1 MKIRPF
7 ETEAL
12 RFFSAGSVPS
22 LPGVPAVQ
30 AVRPLHGCFLL
41 PVSQQYPQI
50 PQIISRAPGQD
61 RVTQPRKKRKCI
73 ASLKEISRIESR
85 LLRTL
90 ERPAVCHRAR
100 PGAIAVN
107 PVSPRT
113 QHRHLLSRDFFHA
126 SQHER
131 RIPSPNS
138 VSRHRRAYFSIGNQ
152 SDAPPAMHHA
162 QLRELPQQRFR
173 RFLDRPFIGRVIAT
187 RHKTQC
193 FRRVVR
199 RMKQIVHS
207 QCQRKGRFPEGPV
220 ASADSFPT
228 GTSLTASV
236 IFVAS
241 GAVAASRPPFTAD
254 KCFLT
259 VLISSMLAPQVTSA
273 LCQCCTSS
281 KVCFAS
287 SGSSISADPPPE
299 SRKITSVFAS
309 HFRSKARMASAAFQ
323 LCSFG
328 VGCPAAK
335 YFRPG
340 TGFFGSEG
348 AATAPAKP
356 TKGASA
362 NTSPST
368 MA

>member
-126 SQHER
+126 RDRKSTRLNSSHLGISYAVFCLKKKKKKEIHTTVYR
-131 RIPSPNS
+131 R
-138 VSRHRRAYFSIGNQ
+138 
-152 SDAPPAMHHA
+152 
-162 QLRELPQQRFR
+162 
-173 RFLDRPFIGRVIAT
+173 T
-187 RHKTQC
+187 
-193 FRRVVR
+193 
-199 RMKQIVHS
+199 
-207 QCQRKGRFPEGPV
+207 
-220 ASADSFPT
+220 
-228 GTSLTASV
+228 
-236 IFVAS
+236 
-241 GAVAASRPPFTAD
+241 
-254 KCFLT
+254 
-259 VLISSMLAPQVTSA
+259 
-273 LCQCCTSS
+273 
-281 KVCFAS
+281 
-287 SGSSISADPPPE
+287 
-299 SRKITSVFAS
+299 
-309 HFRSKARMASAAFQ
+309 
-323 LCSFG
+323 
-328 VGCPAAK
+328 
-335 YFRPG
+335 
-340 TGFFGSEG
+340 
-348 AATAPAKP
+348 
-356 TKGASA
+356 
-362 NTSPST
+362 
-368 MA
+368 

>member
-1 MKIRPF
+1 MLICILTKNVITSCSVTMMLFLHLEVKPLMTLTTVLYF
-7 ETEAL
+7 
-12 RFFSAGSVPS
+12 FFSRRSRHTRCSRDWSSDVCS
-22 LPGVPAVQ
+22 SDL
-30 AVRPLHGCFLL
+30 
-41 PVSQQYPQI
+41 
-50 PQIISRAPGQD
+50 IISRAPGQD

-220 ASADSFPT
+220 AGLWRF
-228 GTSLTASV
+228 
-236 IFVAS
+236 
-241 GAVAASRPPFTAD
+241 RH
-254 KCFLT
+254 FL
-259 VLISSMLAPQVTSA
+259 
-273 LCQCCTSS
+273 
-281 KVCFAS
+281 
-287 SGSSISADPPPE
+287 
-299 SRKITSVFAS
+299 VFE
-309 HFRSKARMASAAFQ
+309 AF
-323 LCSFG
+323 LYG
-328 VGCPAAK
+328 
-335 YFRPG
+335 
-340 TGFFGSEG
+340 
-348 AATAPAKP
+348 
-356 TKGASA
+356 
-362 NTSPST
+362 
-368 MA
+368 

>member
-173 RFLDRPFIGRVIAT
+173 RFLDRAFIGQVIAT
-187 RHKTQC
+187 RSEEHTSELQ
-193 FRRVVR
+193 
-199 RMKQIVHS
+199 
-207 QCQRKGRFPEGPV
+207 
-220 ASADSFPT
+220 
-228 GTSLTASV
+228 SLTN
-236 IFVAS
+236 
-241 GAVAASRPPFTAD
+241 
-254 KCFLT
+254 L
-259 VLISSMLAPQVTSA
+259 
-273 LCQCCTSS
+273 
-281 KVCFAS
+281 VCRLLLEKKN
-287 SGSSISADPPPE
+287 I
-299 SRKITSVFAS
+299 
-309 HFRSKARMASAAFQ
+309 
-323 LCSFG
+323 
-328 VGCPAAK
+328 
-335 YFRPG
+335 
-340 TGFFGSEG
+340 
-348 AATAPAKP
+348 
-356 TKGASA
+356 
-362 NTSPST
+362 
-368 MA
+368 